1 MPSFSS
7 WCVFCGSQ
15 RGNDPVYQ
23 QAASELGRYFAQHR
37 VRLVYGAAN
46 CGLMADVADAVLT
59 GGGDVVGVIPRIID
73 RMDLT
78 HARLTHLHRVDT
90 MHERK
95 ALMAEL
101 SDGFIALPGGI
112 GTFDELCEMVCWS
125 QLGIHH
131 KPIGILNT
139 AGYYDGFLQFLQH
152 AVQHGFMKPTD
163 MERIQVEKSV
173 PALMKRLRIGHERV
187 DNIY

>member
-1 MPSFSS
+1 MLS

-15 RGNDPVYQ
+15 RGSDPIYQ
-23 QAASELGRYFAQHR
+23 QAASELGHFLGRKR
-37 VRLVYGAAN
+37 MRLVYGAAN
-46 CGLMADVADAVLT
+46 CGLMADVADAVLQT
-59 GGGDVVGVIPRIID
+59 GGEVVGVIPSVID

-78 HARLTHLHRVDT
+78 HARLTHLHRVET

-95 ALMAEL
+95 ALMADL

-112 GTFDELCEMVCWS
+112 GTLDELCEIMCWA

-139 AGYYDGFLQFLQH
+139 AGYYDGFLQFLNH
-152 AVQHGFMKPTD
+152 AISSGFIKPADVQRIHVAPTVTTL
-163 MERIQVEKSV
+163 MERLGIF
-173 PALMKRLRIGHERV
+173 A
-187 DNIY
+187 